1 MNTPLFKASNL
12 PHPAQRLSAL
22 IRSKKTRRAWLI
34 APAAVAALFALAGC
48 GPHVNKIGD
57 LNDDPGKYMHQDVTV
72 EGEVTRVYELP
83 LGIANLAAYR
93 INDGSGQIW
102 VVTHNGAPN
111 RGDHLGLRGELEP
124 IADMGMGGGSVVSN
138 LFGNVIEEHNRKF
151 AN

>member
-1 MNTPLFKASNL
+1 MNTHQSKSNSL
-12 PHPAQRLSAL
+12 KLQLSRFAVSSRNGNFRRL
-22 IRSKKTRRAWLI
+22 WLI
-34 APAAVAALFALAGC
+34 VPVAVAAVFTLAGC
-48 GPHVNKIGD
+48 GPHVDKIGD
-57 LNDDPGKYMHQDVTV
+57 LNDDPGKYMHHDVTV

-111 RGDHLGLRGELEP
+111 RGDRLGLRGELEP
-124 IADMGMGGGSVVSN
+124 IADMGMGGGGVVGN

-151 AN
+151 AS

>member
-1 MNTPLFKASNL
+1 MNIPIGRPNSLKLRQSRFAAIPQNIKRR
-12 PHPAQRLSAL
+12 RL
-22 IRSKKTRRAWLI
+22 WLI
-34 APAAVAALFALAGC
+34 APAAVAAALALAGC
-48 GPHVNKIGD
+48 GPSIDKIGD
-57 LNDDPGKYMHQDVTV
+57 LNDNPGKYMHHDVTV

-111 RGDHLGLRGELEP
+111 RGDRLGLRGELEP
-124 IADMGMGGGSVVSN
+124 VADMGMGGGSIVGN

-151 AN
+151 AS